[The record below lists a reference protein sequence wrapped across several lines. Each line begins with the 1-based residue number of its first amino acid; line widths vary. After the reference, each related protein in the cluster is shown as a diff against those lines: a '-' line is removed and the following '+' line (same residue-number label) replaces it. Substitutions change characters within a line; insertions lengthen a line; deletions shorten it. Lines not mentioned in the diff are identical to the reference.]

1 MQLRAIE
8 RILRDQHEVDLTI
21 ADNALDA
28 MIAVGAL
35 KPDLVVM
42 DILMPGLDGIEACRR
57 IKSNPETRDIQI
69 ILASAMMTPELERAA
84 RHAGA
89 KRAVT
94 KPVDLVDLLG
104 STLVAAS
111 APVGSDEARPMPMV
125 RGADLLVEMLVEAGV
140 EVVFGLPGGAISP

>member
-8 RILRDQHEVDLTI
+8 RVLRDQHEVDLTV
-21 ADNALDA
+21 ADNAIDA

-35 KPDLVVM
+35 KPDLVIM

-69 ILASAMMTPELERAA
+69 VLASAMMTPELERAA

-89 KRAVT
+89 RRAVT
-94 KPVDLVDLLG
+94 KPVDLVELLG
-104 STLVAAS
+104 STVAQSEPAGGGQP
-111 APVGSDEARPMPMV
+111 APAPTI
-125 RGADLLVEMLVEAGV
+125 RGANLLVEMLVEAG
-140 EVVFGLPGGAISP
+140 